1 MGQVFRTKL
10 NIKSKKVK
18 ESLKQMAGVY
28 RKIFN
33 VGLDAQ
39 FYRMTYAL
47 NPENYFLTGTFLH
60 KVIKAGEKK
69 LYPYISKVDCGI
81 TRKAT
86 FNSNYSFK
94 RWYYLQESRLPVY
107 LSRKGGMGFATS
119 TKIKVFYDHISIP
132 KLGDIKLYEKGY
144 IPQGKVY
151 NNVTFSYDGKDWW
164 VSLEAS
170 ERSENTP
177 KESLK
182 GSLKISSDMEGNIMV
197 GDVVFKNITDSENY
211 LIQKKKYNKLAKKMK
226 RQKEANIQYTSAG
239 KRVVRTSRNMMK
251 TRNRM
256 QVVAS
261 KMKQIKKDYFRKVAS
276 TVARTKP
283 ETELMLSQYD
293 VAHGCQGYLS
303 RKLREA
309 DTKELMS
316 MIKRKAESIGS
327 EVQRYS
333 YLLQIS

>member
-1 MGQVFRTKL
+1 MGQMFHTKL

-18 ESLKQMAGVY
+18 EALKQMAGVY
-28 RKIFN
+28 RKMFN
-33 VGLDAQ
+33 LGLDAQ
-39 FYRMTYAL
+39 WYRMTYAL
-47 NPENYFLTGTFLH
+47 NPENYLLSGTYLH
-60 KVIKAGEKK
+60 KVIKVGEKE

-81 TRKAT
+81 TRQAV

-94 RWYYLQESRLPVY
+94 RWYHLQETRLPVY
-107 LSRKGGMGFATS
+107 LARKNGMGFATS
-119 TKIKVFYDHISIP
+119 TKIKVFYDHISVP

-144 IPQGKVY
+144 IPQGQVY
-151 NNVTFSYDGKDWW
+151 SNVTFSYDGKDWW

-170 ERSENTP
+170 ERSQND
-177 KESLK
+177 LK
-182 GSLKISSDMEGNIMV
+182 LEGTTKISSDKEGNVMV
-197 GDVVFKNITDSENY
+197 DDRVFKDITKSENY
-211 LIQKKKYNKLAKKMK
+211 IAQKKKYDKLAKKMK
-226 RQKEANIQYTSAG
+226 RQKEANICYTPAG

-283 ETELMLSQYD
+283 ETVLMLSQYD

-309 DTKELMS
+309 GTKELMD
-316 MIKRKAESIGS
+316 MIKRKTESIGS
-327 EVQRYS
+327 NVQRYS
-333 YLLQIS
+333 YLLPTS